1 MLIWNPKIQRSLWQ
15 LNQMAH
21 PITADSRFW
30 VPTAFDSLAIPKI
43 SQPLDVLFRK
53 CSHLLKR
60 HETALSG
67 REIHLAATTFKYFQI
82 KLDWKL
88 QNHFIF
94 PSQKM
99 FIHSKLKH
107 KTLPVKSSVPVK
119 NGSITIFWI
128 LWSKVTGIGLRELY
142 FSGENQPSIA
152 YRSLSKLK
160 NLSF

>member
-1 MLIWNPKIQRSLWQ
+1 MPFKKAKNVMLIWNPKIQRSLWQ

-94 PSQKM
+94 PHRKCSFTQSSSTKLSRLNHQSQW
-99 FIHSKLKH
+99 
-107 KTLPVKSSVPVK
+107 KTALLQYF
-119 NGSITIFWI
+119 G
-128 LWSKVTGIGLRELY
+128 
-142 FSGENQPSIA
+142 FSGQKSQV
-152 YRSLSKLK
+152 
-160 NLSF
+160 

>member
-1 MLIWNPKIQRSLWQ
+1 MPENTTWPAHILTFKKQTCYYLVAYKNIRLRLSKKQKNVMLIWNPKIQRSLWQ

-21 PITADSRFW
+21 PITADSGFW

-67 REIHLAATTFKYFQI
+67 REIHLGATTFKYFQI
-82 KLDWKL
+82 KLDWNL

-94 PSQKM
+94 PHRKC
-99 FIHSKLKH
+99 
-107 KTLPVKSSVPVK
+107 
-119 NGSITIFWI
+119 
-128 LWSKVTGIGLRELY
+128 
-142 FSGENQPSIA
+142 
-152 YRSLSKLK
+152 
-160 NLSF
+160 